1 MWEWLATESALWALF
16 ASAFISS
23 TLFPGGSEAV
33 LLGIVASRN
42 TWEGA
47 WPALLVATAG
57 NTLGSLT
64 GWAIGRFFS
73 RKILPAGAPQG
84 GENSFA
90 CQAPRRLA
98 SSLFL
103 AARRGG
109 FPARRVGLA
118 AASVSSLRP
127 LYRRREISAVSP
139 SDSALVRY
147 FGVNRKEEF
156 SYKNASFVRL

>member
-1 MWEWLATESALWALF
+1 MCEWLATESALWALF

-64 GWAIGRFFS
+64 GWAIGRFFPEKS
-73 RKILPAGAPQG
+73 SLQGHPKAEKIL
-84 GENSFA
+84 S
-90 CQAPRRLA
+90 LA
-98 SSLFL
+98 K
-103 AARRGG
+103 RRGVWLLL
-109 FPARRVGLA
+109 FSWLPVVGDFLPV
-118 AASVSSLRP
+118 ASGWLRHP
-127 LYRRREISAVSP
+127 FLLC
-139 SDSALVRY
+139 ALFIGVGKFLRY
-147 FGVNRKEEF
+147 ILLTALWFGT
-156 SYKNASFVRL
+156 LG

>member
-64 GWAIGRFFS
+64 GWAIGRFFPKNPPC
-73 RKILPAGAPQG
+73 RGT
-84 GENSFA
+84 
-90 CQAPRRLA
+90 PRRRKFFRLP
-98 SSLFL
+98 S
-103 AARRGG
+103 
-109 FPARRVGLA
+109 A
-118 AASVSSLRP
+118 AAFGFFSFPGCPSWGISCPSRRAGCGIRFFFAPSL
-127 LYRRREISAVSP
+127 
-139 SDSALVRY
+139 
-147 FGVNRKEEF
+147 
-156 SYKNASFVRL
+156 